1 MRYTNGGYIGYAP
14 TPSVSGELDGIWRYT
29 DVTKNIRNNNW
40 YVSTIP
46 SNARISPSSVT
57 ETTGTPITLT
67 CLFDNDLSGFVETFQ
82 WQTSLNNSIWTNIS
96 GQNSTTLEF
105 TMTSGDNSTYRRCK
119 IDRGFKSVFAT
130 PSEIYVALDTITISD
145 QPDNLTLYAG
155 ETGTFTVVA
164 GIESGATINYQWQ
177 VSTNGG
183 SSWSNAPG
191 SSTSASY
198 SVTPPYSNNGY
209 LYRCYLTAAGATP
222 VTSDSATLTVNDV
235 TIVIGSE
242 PQNNYC
248 MYTSYPTFSVS
259 AYIYPTG
266 TLSYEWYKSSSSGGP
281 FSLITS
287 SDTGFSGYSTPTL
300 TIDCSTQS
308 SNWYLKCRLY
318 WSIIETYTTVVIYD
332 DTEYNPFP

>member
-1 MRYTNGGYIGYAP
+1 MRYSNGGYIGYAP
-14 TPSVSGELDGIWRYT
+14 TPSTSGELDGIWRYT

-57 ETTGTPITLT
+57 ETTGTSITLT

-82 WQTSLNNSIWTNIS
+82 WQKSLNNSIWTNIS
-96 GQNSTTLEF
+96 GQNNSTLVF
-105 TMTSGDNSTYRRCK
+105 TMASGDNSTYRRCK

-130 PSEIYVALDTITISD
+130 SAEIYVALDTITISD

-155 ETGTFTVVA
+155 DTGSFTVIASVDS
-164 GIESGATINYQWQ
+164 EATINYQWQ

-209 LYRCYLTAAGATP
+209 LYRCYLTATGAAP
-222 VTSDSATLTVNDV
+222 ATSDSATLTVTNN
-235 TIVIGSE
+235 TIIIMSQ
-242 PQNNYC
+242 PMSQNCTYGD
-248 MYTSYPTFSVS
+248 PTFTVS
-259 AYIYPTG
+259 AMIDYG
-266 TLSYEWYKSSSSGGP
+266 SLSYAWYKSTSSGGT

-287 SDTGFSGYSTPTL
+287 SDAGFTGYSTSSL
-300 TIDCSTQS
+300 TVDCETQT
-308 SNWYLKCRLY
+308 SNWYLKCRVY
-318 WSIIETYTTVVIYD
+318 WSILEDYTNVVLYTD
-332 DTEYNPFP
+332 SGGGGY